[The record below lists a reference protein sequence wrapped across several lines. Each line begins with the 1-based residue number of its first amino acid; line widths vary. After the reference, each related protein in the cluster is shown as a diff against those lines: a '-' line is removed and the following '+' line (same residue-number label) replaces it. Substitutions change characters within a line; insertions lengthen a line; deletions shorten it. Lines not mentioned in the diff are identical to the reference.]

1 MNTSKIP
8 KKIFQTWKTS
18 SISENLKL
26 ITDTWKLNNPGYDY
40 FLYDDNMCRNF
51 ISESFN
57 KEVLDAY
64 DKIKVAAYK
73 ADLWRYCILYK
84 YGGFYADI
92 DTLCIGKIQDF
103 INQNVDYI
111 VPIDLNNGIGNYCLF
126 NSFIGTVPKNPIL
139 LQCIMQIVYN
149 INHDVI
155 PTFNLDISG
164 PGLLGQKTNIYLGLP
179 PFESFIGSE
188 GIKTATTNENNV
200 IIKTIHF
207 LHFNQYTEYVADEN
221 NNILF
226 QNKNGNVNI
235 KNAYI
240 QECEIN
246 KINFEWGQMKPY

>member
-18 SISENLKL
+18 SISENLHL
-26 ITDTWKLNNPGYDY
+26 ITDTWKINNPDYEY

-51 ISESFN
+51 IAESFN

-92 DTLCIGKIQDF
+92 DTLCMGKIDDF
-103 INQNVDYI
+103 TSKNIDYI
-111 VPIDLNNGIGNYCLF
+111 VPVDLNNGEGKHCLF
-126 NSFIGTVPKNPIL
+126 NSFIGTVPKNPML

-155 PTFNLDISG
+155 PVFNLDISG

-179 PFESFIGSE
+179 PFESFIGRE
-188 GIKTATTNENNV
+188 GIINIPSNDFKNTLKTT
-200 IIKTIHF
+200 HF
-207 LHFNQYTEYVADEN
+207 LHFNQGTEYVTDEN

-226 QNKNGNVNI
+226 QNKNGNLTI

-240 QECEIN
+240 QECEKN
-246 KINFEWGQMKPY
+246 KIDFEWGQIKPY